1 MLKILFSLW
10 PYRIIRIALG
20 IVFVSS
26 GIPKLF
32 DPKAFAKAV
41 SMYEVVPEQVLPLV
55 AIVVPIT
62 EVLAGIGL
70 ILNIKGFLSLIAG
83 LLAVFLAILSY
94 GVLNDL
100 DIDCG
105 CSIPWESARHA
116 SLKSALL
123 RDLIMFGMVI
133 YLYIWRWVNP
143 YRHNIKLK
151 TIRRRK

>member
-1 MLKILFSLW
+1 MSKILFSLW
-10 PYRIIRIALG
+10 HYRIIRISLG
-20 IVFVSS
+20 MVFVIA

-41 SMYEVVPEQVLPLV
+41 SMYEIVPEQILPLV

-70 ILNIKGFLSLIAG
+70 IFNIKGSLSLIAG
-83 LLAVFLAILSY
+83 LLLVFLAILSY

-116 SLKSALL
+116 SLKSALY
-123 RDLIMFGMVI
+123 RDSIMLVMVM
-133 YLYIWRWVNP
+133 YLYIWRWVSP
-143 YRHNIKLK
+143 YRHNMKLK
-151 TIRRRK
+151 TIWRKN

>member
-1 MLKILFSLW
+1 
-10 PYRIIRIALG
+10 
-20 IVFVSS
+20 
-26 GIPKLF
+26 
-32 DPKAFAKAV
+32 
-41 SMYEVVPEQVLPLV
+41 MYEVFPEQVLPLV

-70 ILNIKGFLSLIAG
+70 ILNIRGSLFLIAG
-83 LLAVFLAILSY
+83 LLAGFLAILSY

-100 DIDCG
+100 TIDCG

-133 YLYIWRWVNP
+133 YLYIWHWVSP

-151 TIRRRK
+151 VIRRRT

>member
-1 MLKILFSLW
+1 MSKILLSLW

-70 ILNIKGFLSLIAG
+70 ILNIKGSLFLIAG
-83 LLAVFLAILSY
+83 LFAVFLAILSY

-100 DIDCG
+100 NIDCG

-133 YLYIWRWVNP
+133 YLYIWRWVSP
-143 YRHNIKLK
+143 YRHNIKPK